1 MVLFNLLLMLINTAL
16 HNVKQM
22 AKSQDDWEETLIGSY
37 DTTHIALANC
47 LIIRDHIIGDGEND
61 DDVLAPH

>member
-1 MVLFNLLLMLINTAL
+1 MMSLRG
-16 HNVKQM
+16 
-22 AKSQDDWEETLIGSY
+22 EETLIGSY
-37 DTTHIALANC
+37 DTTNIALANC